1 VKSQPTQG
9 RTNTAAQVQN
19 LPHVNGFTRE
29 SNVHYQIET
38 LADLGQV
45 PQSSIA
51 PHMMSHLATDHEL
64 SGAAR

>member
-1 VKSQPTQG
+1 VKSQPTQES
-9 RTNTAAQVQN
+9 TNTAAQVQN

-29 SNVHYQIET
+29 SNVHYKIET

-51 PHMMSHLATDHEL
+51 PTVMSHSVNDHEI
-64 SGAAR
+64 SGAGR

>member
-1 VKSQPTQG
+1 VKAQPTQG
-9 RTNTAAQVQN
+9 RINTAAQVQN

-29 SNVHYQIET
+29 SNVHCQIET

-51 PHMMSHLATDHEL
+51 PRMMSHPATDLEL

>member
-1 VKSQPTQG
+1 MKAQPTQ
-9 RTNTAAQVQN
+9 RRINTAAQVQN

-29 SNVHYQIET
+29 SNVHCQIET

-51 PHMMSHLATDHEL
+51 PRMMSHPATDLEL